1 MDNFFQPAPIN
12 SGPGHL
18 DRLLATWFESN
29 ISLAQVARN
38 LCITFTSLL
47 EYVGRPEVRRAIQ
60 QARQLMH
67 ERYADTG
74 LELLHEAAQDFKALK
89 GLPENPTPADKD
101 RQRATL
107 NGMRQVAALLAGL
120 TPGRATWP
128 RAARANSAPNH
139 AAHPDPT
146 TPDRALDHSTTSP
159 LPDAPQTLRPL
170 SALFEIVEDPEN
182 PDDPTPPNRP
192 KGSRAKSTP
201 TPDAPPAPKKTYP
214 PVEIINYL
222 ASSAQHHRTPP
233 ESTAPHHA
241 LCHLTTSP
249 LLPNYLANSTPDS
262 TTVPEPTAP
271 DRAPDHSTTSPLLP
285 NYLANSTPDSTTV
298 PEPTAPDRS
307 LCHSTTSPLLP
318 NYLANSAPEST
329 TPAQTTAPDRP
340 LCHSTTC
347 MFTIEQTASSA
358 RRRD

>member
-29 ISLAQVARN
+29 ISLAQVAQH

-47 EYVGRPEVRRAIQ
+47 EYVGRPEVRQAIQ

-67 ERYADTG
+67 ERYSDTG

-120 TPGRATWP
+120 TPRRATRP
-128 RAARANSAPNH
+128 RAPRTSDSTDAHSAPH
-139 AAHPDPT
+139 DAAHPDPT
-146 TPDRALDHSTTSP
+146 APDRALCHSATSP
-159 LPDAPQTLRPL
+159 LPQD
-170 SALFEIVEDPEN
+170 

-192 KGSRAKSTP
+192 KGNRAKQATSDPST
-201 TPDAPPAPKKTYP
+201 PAPKKTYP

-222 ASSAQHHRTPP
+222 ASS
-233 ESTAPHHA
+233 
-241 LCHLTTSP
+241 
-249 LLPNYLANSTPDS
+249 TPDS
-262 TTVPEPTAP
+262 TTVPEPAADLPDTAAP
-271 DRAPDHSTTSPLLP
+271 ICCFAAFRFADLRRSRPRARSPSLP
-285 NYLANSTPDSTTV
+285 LA
-298 PEPTAPDRS
+298 A
-307 LCHSTTSPLLP
+307 
-318 NYLANSAPEST
+318 
-329 TPAQTTAPDRP
+329 
-340 LCHSTTC
+340 
-347 MFTIEQTASSA
+347 
-358 RRRD
+358 

>member
-29 ISLAQVARN
+29 ISLAQVAQN

-47 EYVGRPEVRRAIQ
+47 EYVGRPEVRKAIQ
-60 QARQLMH
+60 QARELMH
-67 ERYADTG
+67 ERYSDTG

-120 TPGRATWP
+120 TPRRATYP
-128 RAARANSAPNH
+128 RAPRPNSAPHH

-146 TPDRALDHSTTSP
+146 TPDRALDHSATQP
-159 LPDAPQTLRPL
+159 LPQQLRPL
-170 SALFEIVEDPEN
+170 SALYETIEDPE
-182 PDDPTPPNRP
+182 DPTPPNRP
-192 KGSRAKSTP
+192 KGSRAKSSTSDP
-201 TPDAPPAPKKTYP
+201 STPAPKKTYP

-262 TTVPEPTAP
+262 TTVPDPTAP
-271 DRAPDHSTTSPLLP
+271 DRA
-285 NYLANSTPDSTTV
+285 
-298 PEPTAPDRS
+298 
-307 LCHSTTSPLLP
+307 LCHSASWPLPLAPRARSPS
-318 NYLANSAPEST
+318 LALA
-329 TPAQTTAPDRP
+329 A
-340 LCHSTTC
+340 
-347 MFTIEQTASSA
+347 
-358 RRRD
+358 

>member
-67 ERYADTG
+67 ERYSDTG

-120 TPGRATWP
+120 TPRRATRP
-128 RAARANSAPNH
+128 RAPRTNSTQDNSAPYH
-139 AAHPDPT
+139 ATPSEST
-146 TPDRALDHSTTSP
+146 THDRALDHF
-159 LPDAPQTLRPL
+159 A
-170 SALFEIVEDPEN
+170 
-182 PDDPTPPNRP
+182 TPPLLL
-192 KGSRAKSTP
+192 
-201 TPDAPPAPKKTYP
+201 
-214 PVEIINYL
+214 NYL
-222 ASSAQHHRTPP
+222 ASSAP
-233 ESTAPHHA
+233 EPAP
-241 LCHLTTSP
+241 
-249 LLPNYLANSTPDS
+249 
-262 TTVPEPTAP
+262 VPEPIAP
-271 DRAPDHSTTSPLLP
+271 DRA
-285 NYLANSTPDSTTV
+285 
-298 PEPTAPDRS
+298 

-318 NYLANSAPEST
+318 TTLPE
-329 TPAQTTAPDRP
+329 PTAPHHA
-340 LCHSTTC
+340 LCHSTTWPLLP
-347 MFTIEQTASSA
+347 SPRA
-358 RRRD
+358 RSPSQAIAA